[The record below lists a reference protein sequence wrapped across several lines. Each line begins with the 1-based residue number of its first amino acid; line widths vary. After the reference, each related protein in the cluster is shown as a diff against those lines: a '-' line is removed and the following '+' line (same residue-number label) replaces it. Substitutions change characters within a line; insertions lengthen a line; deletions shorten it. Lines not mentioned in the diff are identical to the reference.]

1 MGKGLAAGVHLKNH
15 VSGIAYGMGQTAV
28 ERVVSPDII
37 SITACPQ
44 NHFYVLFACTYHII
58 LQPWWHF
65 YDSRTAEELHNVLG
79 CLQQHVVLEYTHD
92 HSRKVISKSMTS
104 ANGGNYA
111 GQYSSDGWVDNL
123 EPTLLLI
130 ILCFLIFGQN
140 LKTKNI
146 HELSTRQNVT

>member
-1 MGKGLAAGVHLKNH
+1 MGKCRATGVKLYKQ
-15 VSGIAYGMGQTAV
+15 VLSGNAYIIAQTAV
-28 ERVVSPDII
+28 VYVVSPDII

-123 EPTLLLI
+123 EPTFILLVSCAFCFITCPACLAFNCLI
-130 ILCFLIFGQN
+130 AY
-140 LKTKNI
+140 
-146 HELSTRQNVT
+146 V